1 VEKTTNNSVGNLMC
15 SIKSIQNGIFLID
28 FFENT
33 LKINNKNYEVH
44 LMSVV
49 LRYLD
54 MFRLIPQGEDNAIS
68 TQKILERLTANH
80 NYIDLQERTL
90 QRDLEKASRNFP
102 NLENFKPGNGNQKK
116 WYWASAMQFPAMLEE
131 EAIALKLSEMFVASV
146 LPSTTSKLSNYFEQ
160 ANQCLMRQRGNNWME
175 KITVAMPSNDYFKNA
190 FAQIDTVFNAI
201 IKNVE
206 FKANYRNTPR
216 IFNPQ
221 GLIFEIGSGLLITA
235 FSQNDAHI
243 NRQLREDLI
252 IHDINILELKNV
264 ELIETK
270 AEVVFGFNLQEY
282 IRTKYPNIAQRKIG
296 FVK

>member
-1 VEKTTNNSVGNLMC
+1 
-15 SIKSIQNGIFLID
+15 
-28 FFENT
+28 
-33 LKINNKNYEVH
+33 
-44 LMSVV
+44 MSVV

-54 MFRLIPQGEDNAIS
+54 MFRLIPQGKDNAIS

-80 NYIDLQERTL
+80 NYINLQERTL

-102 NLENFKPGNGNQKK
+102 NLENFKPGNGNQNK

-190 FAQIDTVFNAI
+190 FTQIDTVFNAI

-206 FKANYRNTPR
+206 FKANYRNTLR

-235 FSQNDAHI
+235 FSENDAHI